1 MKHDDKE
8 HVEIF
13 ADGSFAA
20 LSRLHGHGHWTQERM
35 DNGMYYKDDEG
46 IVAVLSIVQITEEDG
61 ETYVILSDEKTQRI
75 DEAIAEGLKG
85 TNGPEKKRLLKEPFT
100 IYDSKWKSSTPAN
113 ARRDQMRSWKFVQ
126 AC

>member
-1 MKHDDKE
+1 MLTNDTSTTWALVFFQRFADTQFYADILMKHDDKE

-85 TNGPEKKRLLKEPFT
+85 TNGP
-100 IYDSKWKSSTPAN
+100 
-113 ARRDQMRSWKFVQ
+113 
-126 AC
+126 